1 MRRVVFSECDITFCC
16 LLIFGVWGLATCF
29 PFPLPAS
36 PPSWPGVWGLSL
48 ETDLRRRAVLGVEG
62 SKDPRLRDLS
72 RDGVRGGELGG
83 SERGLEEAKVWA
95 PLRREG
101 VEKA

>member
-1 MRRVVFSECDITFCC
+1 MSK
-16 LLIFGVWGLATCF
+16 LFGVWGISTSF
-29 PFPLPAS
+29 SFPLLAS
-36 PPSWPGVWGLSL
+36 PPGWQGVWGLSL

-72 RDGVRGGELGG
+72 RTGVRGGELGG
-83 SERGLEEAKVWA
+83 SERGLEEAMRT

-101 VEKA
+101 MDKKREEAESSCGVS